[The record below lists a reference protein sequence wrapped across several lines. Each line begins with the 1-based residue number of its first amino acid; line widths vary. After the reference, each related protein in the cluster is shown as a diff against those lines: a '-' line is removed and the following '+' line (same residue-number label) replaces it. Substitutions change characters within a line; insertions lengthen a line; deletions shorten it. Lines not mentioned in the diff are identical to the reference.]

1 MEETNMKK
9 IEAVIRP
16 DRFPAISSA
25 LQEAEKNG
33 MTVSEVRGHGSEVSA
48 IQVWR
53 GRQYKVDLHQKLKL
67 EIVVQDADVDQ
78 VVNMIIDEAQTGAN
92 GDGRIFVSHVEAAFR
107 IRTGEVGDRAI
118 TNGRVVKL
126 SPKEETEYNEIV
138 EFPEKSVGSENLAY
152 SKLQKDSQRV
162 NNYVQ
167 P

>member
-1 MEETNMKK
+1 MKK

-16 DRFPAISSA
+16 ERFPAISAA

-33 MTVSEVRGHGSEVSA
+33 MTVSEVRGHGSELKAV
-48 IQVWR
+48 QVWR

-67 EIVVQDADVDQ
+67 EIVVQDADVDK
-78 VVNMIIDEAQTGAN
+78 VVNMIIDEAQTGSN

-118 TNGRVVKL
+118 TNGNGRVVRL
-126 SPKEETEYNEIV
+126 SPKEETENNEIV
-138 EFPEKSVGSENLAY
+138 EFPEKSVGSEKLAY
-152 SKLQKDSQRV
+152 SKLQKDSQHV

>member
-1 MEETNMKK
+1 MKK

-16 DRFPAISSA
+16 ERFPAISAA

-33 MTVSEVRGHGSEVSA
+33 MTVSEVRGHGSELGAV
-48 IQVWR
+48 QVWR

-92 GDGRIFVSHVEAAFR
+92 GDGRIFVSHVESAIR

-126 SPKEETEYNEIV
+126 SPQKETEYNEIV
-138 EFPEKSVGSENLAY
+138 EVTEKGIGSENFAY

>member
-1 MEETNMKK
+1 MRDFCFYENSVEETNMKK

-16 DRFPAISSA
+16 ERFPAISAA

-33 MTVSEVRGHGSEVSA
+33 MTVSEVRGHGSELSA
-48 IQVWR
+48 VQVWR

-92 GDGRIFVSHVEAAFR
+92 GDGRIFVSHVESDIR

-126 SPKEETEYNEIV
+126 SPKEETENISAK
-138 EFPEKSVGSENLAY
+138 PKS
-152 SKLQKDSQRV
+152 QKINAPAVVAIKQCV
-162 NNYVQ
+162 I
-167 P
+167 

>member
-1 MEETNMKK
+1 MKK

-16 DRFPAISSA
+16 ERFPAISAA

-48 IQVWR
+48 VQVWR

-78 VVNMIIDEAQTGAN
+78 VVNMIINEAQTGAN
-92 GDGRIFVSHVEAAFR
+92 GDGRIFVSHVESAIR

-126 SPKEETEYNEIV
+126 SPKEETENNEIV
-138 EFPEKSVGSENLAY
+138 KVAEKGVRSKNLAYSNY

>member
-1 MEETNMKK
+1 MKK

-16 DRFPAISSA
+16 ERFPAISAA

-33 MTVSEVRGHGSEVSA
+33 MTVSEVRGHGSELSA
-48 IQVWR
+48 VQVWR
-53 GRQYKVDLHQKLKL
+53 GWQYKVDLHQKLKL

-92 GDGRIFVSHVEAAFR
+92 GDGRIFVSHVESAIR

-126 SPKEETEYNEIV
+126 SPKEETENNEIV
-138 EFPEKSVGSENLAY
+138 KVTEKGVESENLAYSNY